1 MEVAIQHDEMRVRSR
16 LLVGTPQINLMV
28 CEGADSD
35 VKFVANFDVEV
46 ADIALCRL
54 VDTPEPQD
62 FLEAL
67 R

>member
-1 MEVAIQHDEMRVRSR
+1 MMCKGV
-16 LLVGTPQINLMV
+16 
-28 CEGADSD
+28 DSN

-46 ADIALCRL
+46 ADIFLRRL
-54 VDTPEPQD
+54 LDTPEPQN

>member
-1 MEVAIQHDEMRVRSR
+1 M
-16 LLVGTPQINLMV
+16 
-28 CEGADSD
+28 CKGANGG

-46 ADIALCRL
+46 ANIFLCRL

>member
-1 MEVAIQHDEMRVRSR
+1 
-16 LLVGTPQINLMV
+16 MV
-28 CEGADSD
+28 CEGVDGA

-46 ADIALCRL
+46 ADIPLCRL

>member
-1 MEVAIQHDEMRVRSR
+1 
-16 LLVGTPQINLMV
+16 MV
-28 CEGADSD
+28 CEGADGD
-35 VKFVANFDVEV
+35 VKFVANFDVEI
-46 ADIALCRL
+46 ADIAFCRL